1 MKLYLTILFLAV
13 TLILSASDND
23 KKVKSSI
30 KSVTVFQ
37 NGAQIYRTAS
47 TSLKKGHQII
57 RLSNLSTAINP
68 QSIQVKGK
76 GNFTI
81 MSVTHQINYLKEI
94 RKNKRI
100 ISLTDSI
107 ELLTSKQQYQ
117 RQIVAAYGEE
127 IQLLKS
133 NMDLKGNNSK
143 LTVNEIKTAADFY
156 RARFR
161 EIYAD
166 KQKINERISKQQI
179 EINKLKNALNQL
191 QQRRTSKG
199 VGEILVEIN
208 AKEQVN
214 AKFTFDYLVNNAG
227 WTPLYDIR
235 AINVDKPIEL
245 HYRANIYQNTGI
257 DWNNIKLAVS
267 TGNPRQNGIIPTLNV
282 WYLNYYKSQLRGNSL
297 SSKLEDEMEVSAAPR
312 SKAMT
317 ISQGSVDALN
327 SANFTSVS
335 QNQTNTIFKI
345 SLPYTIPSS
354 NKRVNV
360 KVQKWELP
368 ATYRYYAVPR
378 IDPDAFLQ
386 ARITGWEDLNLMAG
400 AVNIFF
406 EGTYVGKS
414 FLNPA
419 NLNDTLDISLGRD
432 KNIVIERSKI
442 KDKNSTAVLGGNKKM
457 NVAWNISI
465 RNSKKDAIHLVIKD
479 QLPLSNRKD
488 IEVRLLQSSAAQF
501 DEKTGFL
508 TWDLIINSKQKK
520 SLDFQYQIKYPKDVK
535 LSNIW

>member
-1 MKLYLTILFLAV
+1 MKYLLAYLLV
-13 TLILSASDND
+13 FSVLVVNAADNN
-23 KKVKSSI
+23 KKVKSTI

-37 NGAQIYRTAS
+37 NGAQIYRVAS
-47 TSLKKGHQII
+47 AFLKKGHQII
-57 RLSNLSTAINP
+57 RLSDLSTTINP

-94 RKNKRI
+94 KKNKRI
-100 ISLTDSI
+100 IILTDSI
-107 ELLTSKQQYQ
+107 ELLTSRLNNQKQ
-117 RQIVAAYGEE
+117 IIAAYDIET
-127 IQLLKS
+127 QLLKS
-133 NMDLKGNNSK
+133 NMALKGDNSK
-143 LTVNEIKTAADFY
+143 LTVTEIKNAADFY

-161 EIYAD
+161 EIYTD
-166 KQKINERISKQQI
+166 KLKINEKLAKQQQ
-179 EINKLKNALNQL
+179 EIYKLKNALNLL
-191 QQRRTSKG
+191 QKRRTPKG

-208 AKEQVN
+208 TDEQVN

-235 AINVDKPIEL
+235 AIDVDKPIEL

-257 DWNNIKLAVS
+257 DWNNIKLAIS
-267 TGNPRQNGIIPTLNV
+267 TGNPHQNGIIPQLNA
-282 WYLNYYKSQLRGNSL
+282 WYLNYYKVQTGRNSL
-297 SSKLEDEMEVSAAPR
+297 SYDIEDNLEVSAAPR
-312 SKAMT
+312 PKAMT
-317 ISQGSVDALN
+317 ISKNLTNAMN
-327 SANFTSVS
+327 SSNYTSVS

-368 ATYRYYAVPR
+368 ASYRYYAVPR

-400 AVNIFF
+400 SVNIFF

-414 FLNPA
+414 YLNPI

-432 KNIVIERSKI
+432 KNIVIERRKI
-442 KDKNSTAVLGGNKKM
+442 KDKNSNAVFGGSKKI

-465 RNSKKDAIHLVIKD
+465 RNNKKDAIHLVIKD

-488 IEVRLLQSSAAQF
+488 IEVRLLQKSSAKF

-508 TWDLIINSKQKK
+508 TWDMNINSKQKK
-520 SLDFQYQIKYPKDVK
+520 SLDFQYQIKYPKEIII
-535 LSNIW
+535 SNIW

>member
-1 MKLYLTILFLAV
+1 MKLYLTVLFLAI
-13 TLILSASDND
+13 TLILSASDKD
-23 KKVKSSI
+23 RKVKSSI

-57 RLSNLSTAINP
+57 RLSDLSTTINP

-76 GNFTI
+76 GSFTI

-94 RKNKRI
+94 KKNKRI
-100 ISLTDSI
+100 VSLTDSI
-107 ELLTSKQQYQ
+107 SLLTSKQQYQ
-117 RQIVAAYGEE
+117 KQLVAAYGEE

-133 NMDLKGNNSK
+133 NMALKGNNSK
-143 LTVNEIKTAADFY
+143 LTVNEIKAAADFY
-156 RARFR
+156 RVRFR
-161 EIYAD
+161 EIYTD
-166 KQKINERISKQQI
+166 KFKLNEKIAKQQL
-179 EINKLKNALNQL
+179 EINKLRNALNLL
-191 QQRRTSKG
+191 QQRRAPKG

-208 AKEQVN
+208 ANEQVN

-227 WTPLYDIR
+227 WFPLYDIR
-235 AINVDKPIEL
+235 AINVKKPIEM

-257 DWNNIKLAVS
+257 DWNNIKLSVS

-282 WYLNYYKSQLRGNSL
+282 WYLNYYNSQLNNKSL
-297 SSKLEDEMEVSAAPR
+297 SYKMEADMEAAPR
-312 SKAMT
+312 SQAMT
-317 ISQGSVDALN
+317 VSRAPVNALN

-400 AVNIFF
+400 SVNIFF

-414 FLNPA
+414 YLNPA

-432 KNIVIERSKI
+432 KSIVIERRKI

-457 NVAWNISI
+457 NVAWNISV
-465 RNSKKDAIHLVIKD
+465 RNNKKDAIHLVIKD

-488 IEVRLLQSSAAQF
+488 VEVRLLQSSGAQF
-501 DEKTGFL
+501 DARTGFL
-508 TWDLIINSKQKK
+508 TWDFNINSKQKK
-520 SLDFQYQIKYPKDVK
+520 SLDFQYQVKYPKEVK

>member
-1 MKLYLTILFLAV
+1 MKLYLTILLLNI
-13 TLILSASDND
+13 TLIVSASSID
-23 KKVKSSI
+23 KKVKSNI
-30 KSVTVFQ
+30 ESVTVFQ

-47 TSLKKGHQII
+47 AYLKKGHQII
-57 RLSNLSTAINP
+57 RLSDLSTTINP

-100 ISLTDSI
+100 VSLMDSI

-117 RQIVAAYGEE
+117 KQIVAAYGEE

-133 NMDLKGNNSK
+133 NMTLKGNNSK
-143 LTVNEIKTAADFY
+143 LTVNEIKAAADFY

-161 EIYAD
+161 EIYSD
-166 KQKINERISKQQI
+166 KLKINEKISKQQI
-179 EINKLKNALNQL
+179 EINKLTNALNLL
-191 QQRRTSKG
+191 QQRRAPKG

-208 AKEQVN
+208 AKEQVS

-235 AINVDKPIEL
+235 AINVEKPIEL
-245 HYRANIYQNTGI
+245 HYRANIYQNTGV
-257 DWNNIKLAVS
+257 DWNNIKLSVS

-282 WYLNYYKSQLRGNSL
+282 WYLNYYNSQLKNKSL
-297 SSKLEDEMEVSAAPR
+297 SYAVDDDLEVSAAPR

-317 ISQGSVDALN
+317 ISQGSMNANN
-327 SANFTSVS
+327 SANYTSVS

-400 AVNIFF
+400 SVNIFF

-414 FLNPA
+414 YLNPS

-432 KNIVIERSKI
+432 KSIVIERRKI
-442 KDKNSTAVLGGNKKM
+442 KDKNSTAVFGGSKKM

-465 RNSKKDAIHLVIKD
+465 RNNKKDAIHLVIKD

-488 IEVRLLQSSAAQF
+488 IEVRLLQSSGAQF
-501 DEKTGFL
+501 DNKTGFL
-508 TWDLIINSKQKK
+508 TWDMNIKSKQKK
-520 SLDFQYQIKYPKDVK
+520 SLDFQYQIKYPKDYNI
-535 LSNIW
+535 SNIW

>member
-1 MKLYLTILFLAV
+1 MKLYLTALFLAI

-23 KKVKSSI
+23 KKVKSKI

-57 RLSNLSTAINP
+57 RLSDLSTTINP

-94 RKNKRI
+94 KKNKRI

-117 RQIVAAYGEE
+117 KQIVAAYGEE

-133 NMDLKGNNSK
+133 NMSLKGNNSK
-143 LTVNEIKTAADFY
+143 LTINEIKAAADFY

-161 EIYAD
+161 EIYSE
-166 KQKINERISKQQI
+166 KLKINEKISKQQI
-179 EINKLKNALNQL
+179 EINKLRNALNLL
-191 QQRRTSKG
+191 QQRRAPKG

-208 AKEQVN
+208 ANEQIN

-235 AINVDKPIEL
+235 AINVDKPIEM

-267 TGNPRQNGIIPTLNV
+267 TGNPRQNGIIPSLNV
-282 WYLNYYKSQLRGNSL
+282 WYLNYYKSQGASNSL
-297 SSKLEDEMEVSAAPR
+297 SYKLEDDMEVSAAPR

-317 ISQGSVDALN
+317 ISQSSINAMN
-327 SANFTSVS
+327 SSNFTKVS

-360 KVQKWELP
+360 KVQKWELS

-414 FLNPA
+414 YLNPA

-432 KNIVIERSKI
+432 KNIVIERRKI
-442 KDKNSTAVLGGNKKM
+442 KDKNSSAVFGGSKKM
-457 NVAWNISI
+457 NVAWNISV
-465 RNSKKDAIHLVIKD
+465 RNNKKDAIHLVIKD

-488 IEVRLLQSSAAQF
+488 IEVRLLQSSGAQF
-501 DEKTGFL
+501 DGKTGFL
-508 TWDLIINSKQKK
+508 TWDLNISSKQKK
-520 SLDFQYQIKYPKDVK
+520 SLDFQYQIKYPKDVN

>member
-133 NMDLKGNNSK
+133 NMALKGNNSK

-235 AINVDKPIEL
+235 AINVDKPIEM

-297 SSKLEDEMEVSAAPR
+297 SSKLEDDMEVSAAPR

-465 RNSKKDAIHLVIKD
+465 RNNKKDAIHLVIKD

-501 DEKTGFL
+501 DSRTGFL
-508 TWDLIINSKQKK
+508 TWDLNINSKQKK
-520 SLDFQYQIKYPKDVK
+520 SLDFQYQVKYPKDVN